1 MSDVITNHP
10 PQIIKQLLIS
20 ISNFLSNNSSNKQV
34 DMSKGEYEKA
44 LREKNSK
51 NVSLIYTD
59 KKDKTEMKPLLQHH
73 LV

>member
-20 ISNFLSNNSSNKQV
+20 ISNSSNKQV